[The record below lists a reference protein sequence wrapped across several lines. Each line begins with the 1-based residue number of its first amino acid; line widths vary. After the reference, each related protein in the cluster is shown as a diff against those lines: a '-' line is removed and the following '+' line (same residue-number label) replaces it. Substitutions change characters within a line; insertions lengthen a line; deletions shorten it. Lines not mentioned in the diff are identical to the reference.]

1 MVSLRVRSS
10 GAFFRAVPLYLC
22 FMRGKKVISRDS
34 DLLVLSE
41 QMLILVLANVLYPWV
56 SEVCFFIYVIVT

>member
-1 MVSLRVRSS
+1 
-10 GAFFRAVPLYLC
+10 
-22 FMRGKKVISRDS
+22 MRGKKVISRDS